1 MVFLQIIMS
10 DKKKPM
16 ERIRNNMKLMLK
28 IIFLLVFAGITKSNG
43 QDLSNDFNKEEL
55 TYREF
60 LGYVKKYH
68 PMVKQ
73 ANLEVSEAQAA
84 LMAARGGFDPKIE
97 VDYNKKEFKGTEYY
111 SLLNSSFKIPTWYG
125 IEVKAGFDDTDGTYF
140 NPQNRTPE
148 AGLTSLGISVPLG
161 QGLFIN
167 QRMADVRSGK
177 LQLTLSDAER
187 KLKAIEVLYKASEA
201 YFDWRRCFNEAVL
214 YKRYLGFARTRFK
227 GIKKLIEL
235 GDSPAI
241 DSVEARI
248 TVRNRELNLENGNL
262 KLAKASLNLSNYL
275 WIENV
280 PVELNANMRPEENLM
295 ETLPETL
302 KTDTAIFDSQSLGSH
317 PKMTALETKLSML
330 EINRK
335 LKANLLLPKLN
346 VGYNYISEPVY
357 FDTFNTEDY
366 KFNVDFSIPIFLR
379 KERGNLKIAKL
390 KIQDLKFD
398 LEQQRLELGNKIKA
412 QQTEISS
419 LKKQKNVID
428 NLVQDYMTML
438 DSEERLFSF
447 GESSMFLIN
456 SRENNLVSAKLSQI
470 SIENQYYLSNVQLYR
485 ILADP
490 D

>member
-1 MVFLQIIMS
+1 
-10 DKKKPM
+10 
-16 ERIRNNMKLMLK
+16 MKL
-28 IIFLLVFAGITKSNG
+28 IAGIFMVLALAIAPNSYGQVLGQEFKS
-43 QDLSNDFNKEEL
+43 EEL

-68 PMVKQ
+68 PLVRQ
-73 ANLEVSEAQAA
+73 ANLEVSQAQAE

-97 VDYNKKEFKGTEYY
+97 VDYSKKQFMGTEYY

-125 IEVKAGFDDTDGTYF
+125 IEVKAGFDDTEGRYF

-148 AGLTSLGISVPLG
+148 AGLTSLGITVPLG

-167 QRMADVRSGK
+167 QRMADVRAGK
-177 LQLTLSDAER
+177 LQVTLSDAER
-187 KLKAIEVLYKASEA
+187 KLRAIEVLYKASEA

-214 YKRYLGFARTRFK
+214 YNRYLGFASTRFE
-227 GIKKLIEL
+227 GVKKLIEL

-248 TVRNRELNLENGNL
+248 TVRNRELNVENANL
-262 KLAKASLNLSNYL
+262 KLAKAALQLSNYL

-280 PVELNANMRPEENLM
+280 PVELNEGIKPEENLM
-295 ETLPETL
+295 ESLGETL
-302 KTDTAIFDSQSLGSH
+302 NTDAAIFDAQSLGSH
-317 PKMTALETKLSML
+317 PKMTALETKLSIL

-346 VGYNYISEPVY
+346 VGYNYISEPAY
-357 FDTFNTEDY
+357 FDTFNTDDY

-379 KERGNLKIAKL
+379 KERGNLKLAQL

-398 LEQQRLELGNKIKA
+398 IEQQRLELGNKIKA
-412 QQTEISS
+412 QQTEILS
-419 LKKQKNVID
+419 LRKQKGVID

-447 GESSMFLIN
+447 GESSIFLIN

-470 SIENQYYLSNVQLYR
+470 SIENQYYISNAQLYR
-485 ILADP
+485 ILAQP

>member
-1 MVFLQIIMS
+1 MKRKRNKMKL
-10 DKKKPM
+10 
-16 ERIRNNMKLMLK
+16 RIRLLSLL
-28 IIFLLVFAGITKSNG
+28 FLSGFFYSHG
-43 QDLSNDFNKEEL
+43 QDFSKEEL
-55 TYREF
+55 SYSEF

-73 ANLEVSEAQAA
+73 ANLEVSNAQAA
-84 LMAARGGFDPKIE
+84 LMVARGGFDPKIE
-97 VDYNKKEFKGTEYY
+97 VDYSKKEFKGTEYY

-125 IEVKAGFDDTDGTYF
+125 IEVKAGFDDTDGQYF

-177 LQLTLSDAER
+177 LQLKLSEAER
-187 KLKAIEVLYKASEA
+187 KLRAIEVLYKASEA
-201 YFDWRRCFNEAVL
+201 YFEWRKSYNEAEL
-214 YKRYLGFARTRFK
+214 YKRYLGFASTRFQ
-227 GIKKLIEL
+227 GTKKLIEL

-248 TVRNRELNLENGNL
+248 TVRNRQLNVENGDL
-262 KLAKASLNLSNYL
+262 KLAKAALNLSNYL
-275 WIENV
+275 WIEEV
-280 PVELNANMRPEENLM
+280 PVELSANVKPEDKLM
-295 ETLPETL
+295 ETLEETL
-302 KTDTAIFDSQSLGSH
+302 KTDALTLQAPALETH
-317 PKMTALETKLSML
+317 PKIQSLETKLSML

-346 VGYNYISEPVY
+346 IGYNYISEPNY
-357 FDTFNTEDY
+357 WSSFNADDY

-390 KIQDLKFD
+390 KIQDLKLD
-398 LEQQRLELGNKIKA
+398 IEQQRLELGNKIKA
-412 QQTEISS
+412 QQTEILS
-419 LKKQKNVID
+419 LKRQIGVID
-428 NLVQDYMTML
+428 NLVKDYLTML

-470 SIENQYYLSNVQLYR
+470 SIENQFYISNAQLYR
-485 ILADP
+485 ILANP

>member
-1 MVFLQIIMS
+1 MP
-10 DKKKPM
+10 DKKKRM
-16 ERIRNNMKLMLK
+16 ETIKNKMGWMARLFL
-28 IIFLLVFAGITKSNG
+28 IIFFASISKSYG
-43 QDLSNDFNKEEL
+43 QDLRQEFRTEEL
-55 TYREF
+55 TYSEF

-73 ANLEVSEAQAA
+73 ANLEVSRAEAL
-84 LMAARGGFDPKIE
+84 LMQARGGFDPKIE
-97 VDYNKKEFKGTEYY
+97 VDYSKKEFKGTEYY

-125 IEVKAGFDDTDGTYF
+125 IEVKAGFDDTDGSYF

-177 LQLTLSDAER
+177 LQFTLSDAER
-187 KLKAIEVLYKASEA
+187 KLMAIEVLYKASEA
-201 YFDWRRCFNEAVL
+201 YFEWRRCFNEAVL
-214 YKRYLGFARTRFK
+214 YRRYLGFASTRFE

-248 TVRNRELNLENGNL
+248 TVRNRELNVENGNL
-262 KLAKASLNLSNYL
+262 KLAKAALHLANYL

-280 PVELNANMRPEENLM
+280 PVELNADIMPEENLM
-295 ETLPETL
+295 ETLGQTL
-302 KTDTAIFDSQSLGSH
+302 RTDTAILVEQSLGSH
-317 PKMTALETKLSML
+317 PKMTALQTKLSIL
-330 EINRK
+330 EIDRK

-357 FDTFNTEDY
+357 LDAFNTGDY
-366 KFNVDFSIPIFLR
+366 KFNIDFSIPIFLR
-379 KERGNLKIAKL
+379 KERGSLKIAKL

-398 LEQQRLELGNKIKA
+398 IDQQRLELANKIKA
-412 QQTEISS
+412 QQAEIVS
-419 LKKQKNVID
+419 LKKQKGVID
-428 NLVQDYMTML
+428 DLVQDYRTML

-470 SIENQYYLSNVQLYR
+470 AIENQYYISSAQLYR
-485 ILADP
+485 ILANP